1 MALCVK
7 CKKPGASI
15 QTLLCSDCEHKHFVE
30 IVTASAVQTTD
41 DLPGSAT
48 TYSIC
53 DHSGSIPMPP
63 DVSAFRWVCKRCGK
77 VSKDGKKWEPQTIDD
92 LPGGS
97 TPSQYALPPAAKE
110 LQDLIEHRE
119 MNFAMGNIFKACYRK
134 KDVGDPLYDI
144 RKIIWFAKREEAR
157 LMKEVDNG

>member
-1 MALCVK
+1 MPLCVK

-15 QTLLCSDCEHKHFVE
+15 QTLLCPDCEHNHFVE
-30 IVTASAVQTTD
+30 IVEAAVAAQTT
-41 DLPGSAT
+41 
-48 TYSIC
+48 
-53 DHSGSIPMPP
+53 
-63 DVSAFRWVCKRCGK
+63 
-77 VSKDGKKWEPQTIDD
+77 DD

-97 TPSQYALPPAAKE
+97 TPSQYALPPEAKE
-110 LQDLIEHRE
+110 LQDLIEYRE

>member
-1 MALCVK
+1 MSLAYDSKSDTEFQSIEPIHNCKHKQTKTFTSEVTNKKVTICALCGVHIHT
-7 CKKPGASI
+7 SV
-15 QTLLCSDCEHKHFVE
+15 DE
-30 IVTASAVQTTD
+30 
-41 DLPGSAT
+41 
-48 TYSIC
+48 
-53 DHSGSIPMPP
+53 
-63 DVSAFRWVCKRCGK
+63 
-77 VSKDGKKWEPQTIDD
+77 

-97 TPSQYALPPAAKE
+97 TPSQYALPPGASE

-157 LMKEVDNG
+157 LMKEEK

>member
-1 MALCVK
+1 MQ
-7 CKKPGASI
+7 CKHENT
-15 QTLLCSDCEHKHFVE
+15 TLPVNPDYYSGKDRICSNCGLVSNDGVSWEVPIK
-30 IVTASAVQTTD
+30 S
-41 DLPGSAT
+41 LPT
-48 TYSIC
+48 
-53 DHSGSIPMPP
+53 
-63 DVSAFRWVCKRCGK
+63 
-77 VSKDGKKWEPQTIDD
+77 D

-97 TPSQYALPPAAKE
+97 TPSQYALPPEAKE

-157 LMKEVDNG
+157 LMKEVKKKAPKFTRYAPLTANGEG